1 LKKADGFHLTK
12 PLEDGNGGLRAM
24 QRCLAQS
31 GLSYKDI
38 DHINCHATSTNVGD
52 EAEAKAIANF
62 LENDIDIMKKV
73 SITANK
79 SAIGH
84 CFAAAGVIE
93 SIFTILAM
101 ENQIVPGILNLKN
114 PIQNSKLNYVQEKTG
129 RSQKISKV
137 MKNSF
142 GFGGINT
149 ALLFGKYE

>member
-1 LKKADGFHLTK
+1 MTK
-12 PLEDGNGGLRAM
+12 PLEDGDGGLRAM
-24 QRCLAQS
+24 RRCLVQS

-38 DHINCHATSTNVGD
+38 DHINCHAISTNVGD
-52 EAEAKAIANF
+52 EAKAI
-62 LENDIDIMKKV
+62 KKV

-93 SIFTILAM
+93 TIFTILAM
-101 ENQIVPGILNLKN
+101 ENQIVPGILNLTN

-129 RSQKISKV
+129 RSQKISNV

-149 ALLFGKYE
+149 ALLFGKYK